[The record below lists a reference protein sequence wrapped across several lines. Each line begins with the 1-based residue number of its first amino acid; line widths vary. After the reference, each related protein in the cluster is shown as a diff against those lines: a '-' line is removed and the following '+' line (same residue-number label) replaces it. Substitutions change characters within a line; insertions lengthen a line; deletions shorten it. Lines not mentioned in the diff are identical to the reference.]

1 MLMEALVKLLNQKE
15 FDHISVQ
22 EIADEATLNR
32 ATFYLHYPDKNSLLQ
47 AMAATRFRNLV
58 ERRGLSFTDCNEGLR
73 AIVLGVCDYLS
84 ETTPCSS
91 QLAKLPLEGSII
103 PVVEGIFRDGAASH
117 PVKPGVDPKLLAT
130 TVAWAIFGAARSWL
144 ESSDRISA
152 EEMAEKIEVMVKPIL
167 LDASQ

>member
-1 MLMEALVKLLNQKE
+1 M
-15 FDHISVQ
+15 
-22 EIADEATLNR
+22 
-32 ATFYLHYPDKNSLLQ
+32 
-47 AMAATRFRNLV
+47 
-58 ERRGLSFTDCNEGLR
+58 
-73 AIVLGVCDYLS
+73 
-84 ETTPCSS
+84 
-91 QLAKLPLEGSII
+91 PLEGSII

-167 LDASQ
+167 LNASQ